1 MQMGAGECL
10 AFSLKLAAAENL
22 PPYFNSEAVWLDAI

>member
-10 AFSLKLAAAENL
+10 AFFLKLAAAENL
-22 PPYFNSEAVWLDAI
+22 PLYLNSEAI